1 MLRSGRESSKESWI
15 SIAWKGGGRNSPK
28 WRGGGG
34 ADAVFRSTGTT
45 FVCSGQETG
54 WKPHDLS
61 KRPRPGGQ
69 KRKGLGRNSPAER
82 GIIYAAEY
90 SAWPHCKETLPDTWS
105 CHQYIS
111 TPLPCSNIVMNL
123 LHALLSS
130 IWSVLHS
137 FSPAPVFLLCPGAI
151 TAFSQS
157 HRCPIPLAPSYPASF
172 LPHLPFG
179 HCCPSHPL
187 LWESHSPWKGENHHS
202 GLPGVKDKEA
212 KYQRANSGKFWHLQE
227 AEITWLMHC

>member
-1 MLRSGRESSKESWI
+1 MKRRRREQRLFLEVLALPLSAVARKLVGSPMTWARHPDLRARRGR
-15 SIAWKGGGRNSPK
+15 
-28 WRGGGG
+28 
-34 ADAVFRSTGTT
+34 
-45 FVCSGQETG
+45 
-54 WKPHDLS
+54 DLAE
-61 KRPRPGGQ
+61 
-69 KRKGLGRNSPAER
+69 NSPAKR

-137 FSPAPVFLLCPGAI
+137 FSLAPVFLHCPGAI

-157 HRCPIPLAPSYPASF
+157 HGVPSPWLLATQPHSFHICPLGTVVPPS
-172 LPHLPFG
+172 
-179 HCCPSHPL
+179 
-187 LWESHSPWKGENHHS
+187 LWESHSTWKGENHHS
-202 GLPGVKDKEA
+202 GPPRVKDKEA

-227 AEITWLMHC
+227 ADITWLMHC